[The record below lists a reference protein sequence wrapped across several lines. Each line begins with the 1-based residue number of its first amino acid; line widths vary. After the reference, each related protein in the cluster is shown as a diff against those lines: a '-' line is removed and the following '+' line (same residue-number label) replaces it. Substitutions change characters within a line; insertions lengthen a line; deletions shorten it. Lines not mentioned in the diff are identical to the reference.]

1 MKKIYLLFLA
11 LISLQVCS
19 QENTTSVE
27 KSIFNVET
35 GFLGVWINNESKL
48 SNSIALRTELGLDS
62 GLFWKQ
68 DTKTGFLLAPS
79 IRVEPRWYY
88 NLGKRNSKGKSVKNN
103 SGNYLTPSITYIPD
117 WFVISNY
124 ENVNVTEQISII
136 PKWGIRRNIKNS
148 NFNYEINLG
157 LGYRMIF
164 YETKTDKGA
173 TIDLGARIGYSF

>member
-1 MKKIYLLFLA
+1 MKNVVTIILFITLFKSNA
-11 LISLQVCS
+11 QDNSA
-19 QENTTSVE
+19 SVE
-27 KSIFNVET
+27 KSIFNIET

-88 NLGKRNSKGKSVKNN
+88 NLDKRNDKGRSVKNN
-103 SGNYLTPSITYIPD
+103 SANFITPSITYIPD
-117 WFVISNY
+117 WFVVSNY
-124 ENVNVTEQISII
+124 DNLNIPKQISII
-136 PKWGIRRNIKNS
+136 PKWGIRRNVKNS

-173 TIDLGARIGYSF
+173 VLDLGARIGYSF